1 MHSTKTIKFV
11 LAALLA
17 LATRVDA
24 AGTITDVQNS
34 GLGSNVSTRSA
45 TVSGVVTGGCILT
58 QMIEFNNSAAVKT
71 HNAPTD
77 DKSNSYTQLTNT
89 AFNSSIRKLSS
100 FYSCNVTGGASVV
113 VTQTT
118 SASTTN
124 LFLFVWA
131 TTAHTYD
138 ANVSTTLSGTCASTT
153 GTDQCSMGPVTP
165 AASAILIG
173 GMACNAVDI
182 GLANGT
188 NVNTTGVNGFTATF
202 NTNSRNMPAGDAS
215 SGVSGYKV
223 SASSASV
230 AWNSLSPR
238 ACIGWVASFSGNAG
252 AAGFSALTLA
262 P

>member
-1 MHSTKTIKFV
+1 MPSIKTIR
-11 LAALLA
+11 LLA
-17 LATRVDA
+17 LLLALGASRVDA
-24 AGTITDVQNS
+24 AGVISDVQNS

-45 TVSGVVTGGCILT
+45 TVTGVVTGGCIIT

-71 HNAPTD
+71 HNTPSD
-77 DKSNSYTQLTNT
+77 DKSNSYFQLTNT
-89 AFNSSIRKLSS
+89 AFNSNIRKLSS
-100 FYSCNVTGGASVV
+100 YYACNVTGGTVV

-131 TTAHTYD
+131 TTGHTYD
-138 ANVSTTLSGTCASTT
+138 SNVSTTLSASCASTT

-165 AASAILIG
+165 AASAILLG

-188 NVNTTGVNGFTATF
+188 NVNLTGVNGFTTAMDTAA
-202 NTNSRNMPAGDAS
+202 RNMPAGDAS
-215 SGVSGYKV
+215 SGVSGYKIA
-223 SASSASV
+223 ASSASI
-230 AWNSLSPR
+230 AWNSNSPR
-238 ACIGWVASFSGNAG
+238 ACIGWVASFSGVASTSTF
-252 AAGFSALTLA
+252 AALSLA